1 MNIRFDG
8 KTVAVTGAGHGFGR
22 CIAQT
27 FAHLGARVFA
37 TDILAEEL
45 AETAADG
52 GITTKVVDLRDRAA
66 GAAWIRQ
73 IEMQTGGPISVLINN
88 AGGVGGQGPRPL
100 EEVSDEDWN
109 VLFDINV
116 ERRLRRMPR
125 GRTGDEARRRRAHRQ
140 HQLRRRAATLA
151 HRHPGLLR
159 AKHAVV
165 GLTRQLAHEF
175 GLTTS
180 R

>member
-37 TDILAEEL
+37 TDIAAAEL
-45 AETAADG
+45 TQTAADG

-73 IEMQTGGPISVLINN
+73 IATQTGGPIAILLNN
-88 AGGVGGQGPRPL
+88 AGGVGGQSPRPL
-100 EEVSDEDWN
+100 DEVSDEDWN
-109 VLFDINV
+109 
-116 ERRLRRMPR
+116 
-125 GRTGDEARRRRAHRQ
+125 
-140 HQLRRRAATLA
+140 
-151 HRHPGLLR
+151 
-159 AKHAVV
+159 
-165 GLTRQLAHEF
+165 
-175 GLTTS
+175 
-180 R
+180 